1 MGYLLKH
8 PRSLASGC
16 SRPARRP
23 IPSAATDCEV
33 MEALQILKY
42 FYKQER
48 LNFASQLLAREDDYT
63 IEGPITEAAMDEL
76 LRTGQYDVLDDLIRN
91 SKEQAGEMA

>member
-1 MGYLLKH
+1 M
-8 PRSLASGC
+8 
-16 SRPARRP
+16 
-23 IPSAATDCEV
+23 
-33 MEALQILKY
+33 
-42 FYKQER
+42 
-48 LNFASQLLAREDDYT
+48 SQLLAREDDYT